1 MRRPTTSPRSGS
13 ADARIATM
21 MVIFAVEMAYA
32 RPEWSAVL
40 EGFVPRAEMKY
51 GFASW
56 EAKSFGPLDPARML
70 RIAIP
75 GVTALILGLQTLLS
89 SFFLSI
95 LGLRRR

>member
-1 MRRPTTSPRSGS
+1 MTLKTGRMLLLGLALS
-13 ADARIATM
+13 
-21 MVIFAVEMAYA
+21 V
-32 RPEWSAVL
+32 
-40 EGFVPRAEMKY
+40 Y